1 LDKKSL
7 VAESWQRTLN
17 IIRRHIMSD
26 ETTNGEQSEGTA
38 GVGLFVAAY
47 VDERGA
53 DKTLDALKQ
62 AKKQGQFY
70 YDDAAVV
77 RRSAEGK
84 VHIKE
89 TGDMS
94 TGKGAGIGALI
105 GGVIGLLGGP
115 AGVALGAGAGAAVG
129 GLAAHGDAGFDNDS
143 LKEIGAA
150 LPSGTSA
157 LAVTTSKDFVEAVR
171 KQAPEAETMTMAS
184 EIAAE
189 FSDKL
194 NARQDVLLAMVLTE
208 EGVAAGEVV
217 SSPSE
222 VAVFGIAATEEGVVA
237 GQAVATGEG
246 AAYEVV
252 ATTEEGA
259 AYEAAVVTDEGA
271 AVVDAVITPAD
282 EEEGDE
288 GAGGEEEEKPAEN

>member
-1 LDKKSL
+1 
-7 VAESWQRTLN
+7 
-17 IIRRHIMSD
+17 MSD
-26 ETTNGEQSEGTA
+26 ETTNVEQSEGVA

-53 DKTLDALKQ
+53 DNTLEALKQ
-62 AKKQGQFY
+62 AKKQDQFY

-94 TGKGAGIGALI
+94 SGKGAGIGALI

-115 AGVALGAGAGAAVG
+115 GGVVLGAGAGAAIG
-129 GLAAHGDAGFDNDS
+129 GIAAHGDAGFDNDS

-150 LPSGTSA
+150 LPSGSSA
-157 LAVTTSKDFVEAVR
+157 LAVTTSQDFVEAVR
-171 KQAPEAETMTMAS
+171 KQAPDEATLTIAS
-184 EIAAE
+184 DIAAE
-189 FSDKL
+189 ISARL
-194 NARQDVLLAMVLTE
+194 NARQDVLMAMVLTE
-208 EGVAAGEVV
+208 EGVAASEVV

-222 VAVFGIAATEEGVVA
+222 VAVFGIVATDEGVVA
-237 GQAVATGEG
+237 VQAVATEDG

-252 ATTEEGA
+252 AATEDGVAIEEG
-259 AYEAAVVTDEGA
+259 VVTDEGA
-271 AVVDAVITPAD
+271 VVVDAVITPA
-282 EEEGDE
+282 EEDDADE
-288 GAGGEEEEKPAEN
+288 GTEAK

>member
-1 LDKKSL
+1 
-7 VAESWQRTLN
+7 
-17 IIRRHIMSD
+17 MSD
-26 ETTNGEQSEGTA
+26 EGTA
-38 GVGLFVAAY
+38 GVGMFVAAY

-53 DKTLDALKQ
+53 DQTLDAMKQ
-62 AKKQGQFY
+62 AKKQDQFY

-94 TGKGAGIGALI
+94 TGKGAGVGALI

-115 AGVALGAGAGAAVG
+115 AGVALGATAGAAVG
-129 GLAAHGDAGFDNDS
+129 GIAAHGDAGFDNDS

-157 LAVTTSKDFVEAVR
+157 LAVTTSQDFVEALR
-171 KQAPEAETMTMAS
+171 KETPDEATLTIAS
-184 EIAAE
+184 DIAGEISAR
-189 FSDKL
+189 L
-194 NARQDVLLAMVLTE
+194 NARQDVLMAMIITE
-208 EGVAAGEVV
+208 DGVAASEVV

-222 VAVFGIAATEEGVVA
+222 VAVFGIVATEEGVVA
-237 GQAVATGEG
+237 GQAVVTEEG

-252 ATTEEGA
+252 AATEEGA
-259 AYEAAVVTDEGA
+259 VLEEGVVTDEGA
-271 AVVDAVITPAD
+271 VVDDAVITPAEED
-282 EEEGDE
+282 DAEEGTE
-288 GAGGEEEEKPAEN
+288 AK